1 MQLERI
7 KQGVFIRVYGNWC
20 GSHEGM
26 GWSVSN
32 FNRGDLIVKKSTA
45 DKRIRYVMH
54 MHKSKVQIAELNK
67 DGTPNLMTL
76 QAPWAGL
83 FRLANQHE
91 RLCRFRIDDL
101 ISHLGLKDARDI
113 LNGSKQSDV
122 CKVEL
127 QRQWDAWHID
137 QEQTQRMENGFKD

>member
-1 MQLERI
+1 
-7 KQGVFIRVYGNWC
+7 
-20 GSHEGM
+20 M
-26 GWSVSN
+26 GCSLSN

-45 DKRIRYVMH
+45 DKRIRHVMH

-76 QAPWAGL
+76 QAPYADL

-127 QRQWDAWHID
+127 KRQWDAWHID